1 MSLLLA
7 FQGAA
12 PPPEAETFATLFTRA
27 KFAPYRR
34 VPALGWNP
42 DTTVAVV
49 AVVEDGGSSLFV
61 VPTLDGYRLAR
72 AARFYYWGRDNSAAV
87 AAPEEST
94 LSPTLVRIP
103 FRGLGRSPYLWHRDY
118 DSAPVAPEESTLAPF
133 LVRLPFKGLGRSAY
147 LWHEAQDR
155 NEADS
160 AEILSPLLVRIP
172 FKGLGR
178 NPYLWHGDPEAAAVA
193 PEESTLAPFLVRLP
207 FKVYGR
213 NPYLFRTA
221 QDLDAPAGFV
231 DPTFEPFLVR
241 IPLRGLGRNPYLYHT
256 ARDLDA
262 VADIGDGG
270 STLWVVPNW
279 DGYRLARATRF
290 LYWTPVQGDDAPIVV
305 AGNLIYI
312 PTFRP
317 RRR

>member
-1 MSLLLA
+1 VRTRWPRRARDPRRRLYPSKPGILPDDVPEGP
-7 FQGAA
+7 GAG
-12 PPPEAETFATLFTRA
+12 LQI
-27 KFAPYRR
+27 
-34 VPALGWNP
+34 VPNW
-42 DTTVAVV
+42 
-49 AVVEDGGSSLFV
+49 
-61 VPTLDGYRLAR
+61 DGYRLAR
-72 AARFYYWGRDNSAAV
+72 AARFNYWTTVSDVGGAV
-87 AAPEEST
+87 APEADTLIAVPVRLPFKGFGRNPYLFHHDYDSAPVIPEADT
-94 LSPTLVRIP
+94 LAPFLVRIP

-118 DSAPVAPEESTLAPF
+118 DSAPVVPEESTFAPF
-133 LVRLPFKGLGRSAY
+133 WARLPFKGLGRSPY
-147 LWHEAQDR
+147 LFHRDY
-155 NEADS
+155 DS
-160 AEILSPLLVRIP
+160 APAAPQESAFTSFLVRIP

-178 NPYLWHGDPEAAAVA
+178 NPH
-193 PEESTLAPFLVRLP
+193 
-207 FKVYGR
+207 
-213 NPYLFRTA
+213 LFRTA

-231 DPTFEPFLVR
+231 DPTFDPFLVR

-262 VADIGDGG
+262 VADVGDGG